1 MGENPLISDGKRRSS
16 SLMENANNW
25 LENFD
30 AGVKYSRPLHP
41 PPPVQSVRASAAIF
55 ESYKWIED
63 YSELCS
69 RNNLEKIVWEFEV
82 RNLQKCEVDCE
93 ALSQVPI

>member
-1 MGENPLISDGKRRSS
+1 
-16 SLMENANNW
+16 MEY
-25 LENFD
+25 LD
-30 AGVKYSRPLHP
+30 AGVKYSRPLHSLP
-41 PPPVQSVRASAAIF
+41 PPPPQSMRASAASV

-69 RNNLEKIVWEFEV
+69 RNNLEKIVGEFEV

-93 ALSQVPI
+93 TLSLEAMAMAPARCKYAFCGWSLVNAS